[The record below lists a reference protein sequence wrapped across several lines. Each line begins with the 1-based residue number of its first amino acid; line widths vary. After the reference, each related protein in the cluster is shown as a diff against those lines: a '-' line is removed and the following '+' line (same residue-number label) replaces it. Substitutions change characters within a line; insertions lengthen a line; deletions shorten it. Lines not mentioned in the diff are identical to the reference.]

1 MKIFLLALIL
11 PLAAKEPAR
20 EPWTVADKLHEAQKD
35 PKVPAIAAVVFDSKM
50 IIHSRAFG
58 TTRSDKEIAIAGD
71 AAWHIGS
78 DAKAMTA
85 TLMAVLVEKDLVK
98 WDTTMAEI
106 FPKLAEDFHP
116 KARKTTIAQ
125 LLSHTSGLPA
135 NPKPIERIKSRLA
148 VTKIGLSLEP
158 GEGYHYSNYGYII
171 AGAVIEELL
180 DTTWEK
186 AIQKHLFT
194 PLGIKSAGFG
204 APKGPKAIRGHANG
218 KPVGTGFFGDNPT
231 LYGPAGGL
239 HISLSD
245 WALFCQ
251 DQIKGHHGE
260 GKLLRQATYQK
271 LHTPV
276 SPNYALGWTVRVEDG
291 KPARLSHDGSN
302 TMWYARA
309 TLDLNSK
316 SGFLITT
323 NSASEEAKTWVKTI
337 AKIIAPGK

>member
-11 PLAAKEPAR
+11 PLAAKEP
-20 EPWTVADKLHEAQKD
+20 WMVADKLHEAQKG
-35 PKVPAIAAVVFDSKM
+35 PKVPAIAAVVFNSKV

-58 TTRSDKEIAIAGD
+58 TTRSDKEIAIADD

-85 TLMAVLVEKDLVK
+85 TLMAVLVEKKLVK
-98 WDTTMAEI
+98 WDTTMAEV
-106 FPKLAEDFHP
+106 FPKLAKKFHP
-116 KARKTTIAQ
+116 KAREITITQ
-125 LLSHTSGLPA
+125 LLSHTAGLPA
-135 NPKPIERIKSRLA
+135 NPKPIDRIKSRLA
-148 VTKIGLSLEP
+148 VTKLGLSLEP

-194 PLGIKSAGFG
+194 PLGIKSVGFG

-218 KPVGTGFFGDNPT
+218 KPAPTGFFGDNPT

-245 WALFCQ
+245 WTLFCQ
-251 DQIKGHHGE
+251 EHIKGHHGE
-260 GKLLRQATYQK
+260 GKLLSQVSYLK

-276 SPNYALGWTVRVEDG
+276 SPNYALGWGTHSEDG
-291 KPARLSHDGSN
+291 KVTRLRHDGSN

-309 TLDLNSK
+309 TLDLQSK

-323 NSASEEAKTWVKTI
+323 NSASEEAKKWVNRI
-337 AKIIAPGK
+337 SKIIVPANK